1 MKNLLERLEK
11 SIGGDPFKDL
21 NLKDKAP
28 KTPKTQEAAYDASY
42 AKKRR
47 ANFDELSD
55 EKKQKIQI
63 RNQKKKQRYNEY
75 KKRIDAKR
83 ERYADKMEGK
93 GILTRG
99 EAMSRFDE
107 LRGIKGRSA
116 QNLDKIMKSDGEMK
130 TDNNGDRKGFGFE
143 LNQDH
148 IAQGMSDAPEDPTMN
163 EGNPASRFMLD
174 TDKGG
179 FGNV

>member
-11 SIGGDPFKDL
+11 SIGGDPFARGSI
-21 NLKDKAP
+21 DKSKRKP
-28 KTPKTQEAAYDASY
+28 LELQEAAYDASY

-93 GILTRG
+93 GILPRG
-99 EAMSRFDE
+99 EAMARFDE

-116 QNLDKIMKSDGEMK
+116 QNLDKIMKSEGEMK
-130 TDNNGDRKGFGFE
+130 TDDNGDRVGFE

-148 IAQGMSDAPEDPTMN
+148 IAQGISDVPEDPTMN

-174 TDKGG
+174 TGEGG